1 MSGTISLVHLSF
13 FVKINTDL
21 RHISV
26 KSTYYAD
33 NCANDCDIESF
44 FGRRVGFSWGKI
56 NKSQCQ

>member
-1 MSGTISLVHLSF
+1 MSGTIGLVHLSF

-44 FGRRVGFSWGKI
+44 LGGESGSVGAK
-56 NKSQCQ
+56 